1 MFASYGSWAEDLS
14 VYPMHFVQAP
24 EVLFCLIRDYYH
36 FRTRKLKH
44 MDLVRE
50 ESLQQSGFPAY
61 FLLAPQK

>member
-50 ESLQQSGFPAY
+50 
-61 FLLAPQK
+61 